1 METSFHQLIKTSLYK
16 FSNLGYRTPP
26 TPPKNHKIRHIMPKN
41 HYDPP
46 QNDSLLET
54 LMNIPRHLRTFF
66 GNPTEEDK
74 EKNLKERIR
83 KELDR
88 HIFK

>member
-1 METSFHQLIKTSLYK
+1 MH
-16 FSNLGYRTPP
+16 
-26 TPPKNHKIRHIMPKN
+26 KN
-41 HYDPP
+41 HYEPP

-54 LMNIPRHLRTFF
+54 LMNIPRHVRTFF

-74 EKNLKERIR
+74 EKNLKERIK